1 MIQKNKTKKIVIKAI
16 KIIQA
21 DIPGPGW
28 PDASVEV
35 TVNVVDVLPYV
46 QLISTPPIDIDPAF
60 AKLLPIVCNSKI
72 MPKFKII
79 MVLLKISF

>member
-46 QLISTPPIDIDPAF
+46 QLISTPSIVIDPAF